1 MTRGK
6 RQGISGDLAHES
18 ARDGINRPLVHRSSG
33 LVPPILHI
41 YPGTRE
47 EMLQKSLGERHVA
60 VTSDKG
66 SAASGGRWQEQIM
79 CGASLFEKPPAS
91 IHGQVIG
98 RNRRNSLIPVLSY
111 CCSLLLLACGCSCH
125 CYGRPIIQY
134 FQAWPAGSDGG
145 GYCVYLQNLIRLQVC
160 SSQ

>member
-1 MTRGK
+1 
-6 RQGISGDLAHES
+6 
-18 ARDGINRPLVHRSSG
+18 
-33 LVPPILHI
+33 
-41 YPGTRE
+41 
-47 EMLQKSLGERHVA
+47 MLQKSLGERHVA

-111 CCSLLLLACGCSCH
+111 CCSLAVAVAIVTADLSPTVFPSLAGRERWRRLLRVPAKFNSLAGVQLAVVLAVASIYLTCQGVCVSEIPL
-125 CYGRPIIQY
+125 RLIE
-134 FQAWPAGSDGG
+134 
-145 GYCVYLQNLIRLQVC
+145 GYSRIRSNA
-160 SSQ
+160 SSTYML